1 MPIDEQIIRL
11 ALDLGAS
18 PEEAAKLSAALDRI
32 NASGAKAASE
42 GLDSLEKSA
51 HKATSSMAG
60 IGPAA
65 LQGGRAL
72 QDFSQGGIGGILNN
86 IEGLAFAL
94 GGGPGLAGLLTAV
107 GLAAYFAVPAIKQF
121 AASLS
126 DAGSNAIPKTGDT
139 LRDLSDELE
148 QVNKR
153 IDKYKDAQSLTN
165 AEVATYNE
173 LLARQVDLEAR
184 KADEQ
189 ERQARLKRALTSV
202 DDEQAQRAST
212 FGKAVAGRGQETL
225 DAIQQAMDREARYR
239 IQAEEAKAQRDIA
252 KIGAGAGS
260 TEEKL
265 AATQRRIDELDAFRR
280 TEGGS
285 NTQNAQRLF
294 DALLQGTPGSRDQL
308 NRLMTGGFGANF
320 GGLAQRLQE
329 NDPKYQE
336 WIKAADDEIEA
347 MEKSAEKAQ
356 EKAAKEQEAIDKMQA
371 DIAVAGDKA
380 SEADKARLAKEIED
394 SLKAEDEMNARLER
408 LWAKQDKAK
417 ADAAGDVIRQATG
430 GSLGADLTREAAEMS
445 VALQRQGL
453 DANEATQQAIGAA
466 PQAMQEMAM
475 DASMQRRQAA
485 MMVQQIEMLRR
496 AQRAEVQA
504 QHQPFQ
510 PRTR

>member
-212 FGKAVAGRGQETL
+212 FGKAVAGHGQEVL
-225 DAIQQAMDREARYR
+225 DAIQQAMDKEAQYR
-239 IQAEEAKAQRDIA
+239 INAEEARAKRDLEKIA
-252 KIGAGAGS
+252 AGGG
-260 TEEKL
+260 TIEEKL
-265 AATQRRIDELDAFRR
+265 AATDRRIAELDAFRKS
-280 TEGGS
+280 EGGS
-285 NTQNAQRLF
+285 NIGNAKALF
-294 DALLQGTPGSRDQL
+294 DRLLQGAGGAQDEL
-308 NRLMTGGFGANF
+308 GRLMGAGTGANF
-320 GGLAQRLQE
+320 RGLAARLQE
-329 NDPKYQE
+329 HDPKYQE

-347 MEKSAEKAQ
+347 TEKAAEKEA
-356 EKAAKEQEAIDKMQA
+356 EKAAKLQEWIDKEQA
-371 DIAVAGDKA
+371 AIA
-380 SEADKARLAKEIED
+380 
-394 SLKAEDEMNARLER
+394 
-408 LWAKQDKAK
+408 
-417 ADAAGDVIRQATG
+417 ATG
-430 GSLGADLTREAAEMS
+430 GKAAIADEAKLAK
-445 VALQRQGL
+445 
-453 DANEATQQAIGAA
+453 
-466 PQAMQEMAM
+466 
-475 DASMQRRQAA
+475 
-485 MMVQQIEMLRR
+485 
-496 AQRAEVQA
+496 
-504 QHQPFQ
+504 
-510 PRTR
+510 